1 MSSGHYT
8 VLAGGTGAAKFIR
21 GLVQVVPEERVH
33 VIVNTGDDTDI
44 WGLHISPDIDS
55 IVYGLSGKLD
65 PVRGWGL
72 RDETFKCLES
82 MQGYDMPAWF
92 RLGDADLA
100 THLARTELLRS
111 GMSLTSVVERMA
123 KASGVRAEILPA
135 TNDPVRT
142 KVDTPAGMLGF
153 QEFFVREQ
161 CKPEVKSVIYSGAAE
176 ARATEAVLHSIH
188 EAQLIIIA
196 PSNPVTSVG
205 PILAL
210 HDIRDALRCAR
221 SEIVAISPIIGHAAV
236 SGPAAKLMQA
246 CGYEVSP
253 EGVARCYHDF
263 LDNIVIHTSDKGL
276 ASSIR
281 YETIGVQVTD
291 ILMSDDAA
299 ARKLAQF
306 VIDENSSTPS

>member
-1 MSSGHYT
+1 MDSGHYT
-8 VLAGGTGAAKFIR
+8 VLAGGSGAAKFLR
-21 GLVQVVPEERVH
+21 GLVQVVPEERIH
-33 VIVNTGDDTDI
+33 VIVNVGDDTDI

-65 PVRGWGL
+65 GARGWGL

-82 MQGYDMPAWF
+82 MQNYGMPAWF

-111 GMSLTSVVERMA
+111 GMSLTSVVERMS
-123 KASGVRAEILPA
+123 KAGGVRARVLPA
-135 TNDPVRT
+135 TNDPIRT
-142 KVDTPAGMLGF
+142 KVETPAGMLAF
-153 QEFFVREQ
+153 QEFFVRERS
-161 CKPEVKSVIYSGAAE
+161 KPEVKSVTYAGAAE
-176 ARATEAVLHSIH
+176 ARAPEAVLHSIR

-196 PSNPVTSVG
+196 PSNPITSVG

-210 HDIRDALRCAR
+210 HDIRDALRCTR

-246 CGYEVSP
+246 CGYDVSP

-263 LDNIVIHTSDKGL
+263 LDNIVIHTSDKAL

-299 ARKLAQF
+299 AHKLAQF
-306 VIDENSSTPS
+306 VINENSSTPG

>member
-1 MSSGHYT
+1 MDSGHYT
-8 VLAGGTGAAKFIR
+8 VIAGGSGAAKFLR
-21 GLVQVVPEERVH
+21 GLVQVVPEDRIH
-33 VIVNTGDDTDI
+33 VIVNVGDDTEL

-55 IVYGLSGKLD
+55 IIYGLSGKLD

-72 RDETFKCLES
+72 RDETFRCLEAMRS
-82 MQGYDMPAWF
+82 YDMPAWF

-111 GMSLTSVVERMA
+111 GMNLTAVVERMA
-123 KASGVRAEILPA
+123 TALGVRARILPS

-142 KVDTPAGMLGF
+142 KVETPHGTLGF

-161 CKPEVKSVIYSGAAE
+161 CKPEVKSVTYAGATE
-176 ARATEAVLHSIH
+176 ARAPEAVLHSIR

-196 PSNPVTSVG
+196 PSNPITSVG

-210 HDIRDALRCAR
+210 HEIRDALRCTR
-221 SEIVAISPIIGHAAV
+221 SEIVAISPIVGNAAV
-236 SGPAAKLMQA
+236 SGPAGKLMQA
-246 CGYEVSP
+246 SGYDVSP

-263 LDNIVIHTSDKGL
+263 LDNIVIHTSDKVL
-276 ASSIR
+276 ASTIR

-291 ILMSDDAA
+291 ILMRDDGA
-299 ARKLAQF
+299 ARNLAQF
-306 VIDENSSTPS
+306 VIDENSSTPR

>member
-1 MSSGHYT
+1 MDSGHYT
-8 VLAGGTGAAKFIR
+8 VIAGGSGAAKFLR
-21 GLVQVVPEERVH
+21 GLIQVVPEDRIH
-33 VIVNTGDDTDI
+33 VIVNVGDDTNI

-72 RDETFKCLES
+72 SDETFRCLET
-82 MQGYDMPAWF
+82 MTVYDMPAWF

-111 GMSLTSVVERMA
+111 GMSLTAVVARMA
-123 KASGVRAEILPA
+123 TALGVRARILPA
-135 TNDPVRT
+135 TNDSVRT
-142 KVDTPAGMLGF
+142 MVETPHGTLGF

-161 CKPEVKSVIYSGAAE
+161 CKPEVKSVSYSGALE
-176 ARATEAVLHSIH
+176 ARAPEAVLQSIR

-196 PSNPVTSVG
+196 PSNPITSIG

-210 HDIRDALRCAR
+210 HEIREALRCTR
-221 SEIVAISPIIGHAAV
+221 SEIVAISPIVGNAAV
-236 SGPAAKLMQA
+236 SGPAGKLMQA
-246 CGYEVSP
+246 SGYDVSP

-276 ASSIR
+276 ASTIR

-291 ILMSDDAA
+291 ILMRDDAA
-299 ARKLAQF
+299 ARSLAQF
-306 VIDENSSTPS
+306 VIDENSSTPR